1 MEGIGTLSPVD
12 VRTVW
17 ADEARDFTPWLAENA
32 DLLGEALG
40 LDLRH
45 EQTEAAV
52 GRYSADL
59 VFREGSTDRL
69 VVVENLFGPS
79 DHDHLGKLI
88 VYAAGLE
95 AGYAVLLAPEFRDE
109 HRAALDW
116 LNSIS
121 AEDFGFFGIVLE
133 AWRIGDSLAAPRLR
147 VEVKPNNWSRSVQAA
162 RSTGLTVTQQAYLRF
177 WGEFLP
183 AFRDA
188 HPGWTRATAP
198 QKVSWMNFPSV
209 RSALLTYSA
218 SFCRTPRG
226 YGLRAEAY
234 IDTGDRETTKE
245 AFDALREKQGQIEH
259 AVGDDLEWERRDP
272 RQASRISLYFPTGIR
287 VTDEERWLEA
297 RDWLVQAMGKMR
309 AAFDPV
315 LEELRA

>member
-1 MEGIGTLSPVD
+1 MDGIGTLSPVD
-12 VRTVW
+12 VREVW
-17 ADEARDFTPWLAENA
+17 ATEAGDFTPWLAGNA

-40 LDLRH
+40 MDLVH

-59 VFREGSTDRL
+59 VFREGSTDRV

-95 AGYAVLLAPEFRDE
+95 AGYAVLLAPDFRDE

-133 AWRIGDSLAAPRLR
+133 AWRIGDSPPAPRLR
-147 VEVKPNNWSRSVQAA
+147 VDVKPNNWSRSVQSA
-162 RSTGLTVTQQAYLRF
+162 RSAGLTDTQQVRLRF
-177 WGEFLP
+177 WSEFLP
-183 AFRDA
+183 AFKEA

-198 QKVSWMNFPSV
+198 RTEYWMTFPS
-209 RSALLTYSA
+209 AGGGLAKYSA
-218 SFCRTPRG
+218 AFVAPKRR
-226 YGLRAEAY
+226 LRVEVY
-234 IDTGDRETTKE
+234 IDTGDQKTTKR
-245 AFDALREKQGQIEH
+245 AFDALREKQRQIDQTMGEEL
-259 AVGDDLEWERRDP
+259 DWDRLDERR
-272 RQASRISLYFPTGIR
+272 ASRISLYFPDSIR
-287 VTDEERWLEA
+287 VTDEERWPEA
-297 RDWLVQAMGKMR
+297 RDWLIQAMGKMR
-309 AAFDPV
+309 GTFDPV
-315 LEELRA
+315 LREMWD

>member
-12 VRTVW
+12 VREVW

-32 DLLGEALG
+32 DLVGEALG
-40 LDLRH
+40 MDLLH

-59 VFREGSTDRL
+59 VFREESTDRL
-69 VVVENLFGPS
+69 VVVENLFGPT

-109 HRAALDW
+109 HRSALDW

-121 AEDFGFFGIVLE
+121 AEDFGFFGVVLE
-133 AWRIGDSLAAPRLR
+133 AWRVGESLPAPRLR
-147 VEVKPNNWSRSVQAA
+147 VDVKPNNWRRSV
-162 RSTGLTVTQQAYLRF
+162 RPLHPGLTDTQQAFLRF

-183 AFRDA
+183 AFKEA

-198 QKVSWMNFPSV
+198 QKVNWMSFPSA
-209 RSALLTYSA
+209 RSRLLVHSA
-218 SFCRTPRG
+218 SFCRTARG

-234 IDTGDRETTKE
+234 IDTGDQATTKG
-245 AFDALREKQGQIEH
+245 AFDDLREKQPQIDQT
-259 AVGDDLEWERRDP
+259 VGEELHWDRLDDRR
-272 RQASRISLYFPTGIR
+272 ASRISLYFPDRIR
-287 VTDEERWLEA
+287 VTDEERWPEA
-297 RDWLVQAMGKMR
+297 QDWLIQAMGKMR
-309 AAFDPV
+309 TAFDP
-315 LEELRA
+315 LLQALPA